1 MAYKVREN
9 YSVFGAIHH
18 LAVRKTVAKYN
29 EMKPYQFNVLL
40 LCDEFFRRGGFFTFV
55 EVVRFAEEIHEST
68 VKRTLRKLLKSE
80 MISQDATIVW
90 KPFCCKFYEV
100 TIRGQWSIKYYNRVS
115 GLITKRMYE
124 VGHKPKKYNNVK
136 SKSVALL

>member
-1 MAYKVREN
+1 MPYKTREN

-18 LAVRKTVAKYN
+18 LAVKKTVAKYN
-29 EMKPYQFNVLL
+29 EMQPFQFNVLL

-55 EVVRFAEEIHEST
+55 EVVRFAEEMHPDT
-68 VKRTLRKLLKSE
+68 VKRTLRMLLKSE
-80 MISQDATIVW
+80 MIVQDATIVW